1 MNKIERPRRSTST
14 LLITILSVL
23 TLMLLMGR
31 VDQAQAQGQWATN
44 GNDINSTNTGNVGI
58 GTTTPSAK
66 LQVTT
71 MGYGTYTDITGTTGT
86 VGGSLIDQT
95 VSSSS
100 IAGSYRGSVIKTK
113 VDLTT
118 NLSTRILGLYSEV
131 GVPSTNTANLSNLSI
146 RGSNNVAYHGGS
158 GALGNMEGFF
168 ATVIRDGAGAVTTV
182 TGAQIVIQNNNA
194 TNAIT
199 NVYGFRVASIS
210 NTGTITNTYGV
221 HVGNMS
227 VGTQTNTPFSFYASD
242 AGSYNYFAGNV
253 GIGTTAPTTKLDV
266 AGQIRSSTG
275 GFKFPDGSIQ
285 TTAASTAAQPTFK
298 NIANAAG
305 TTQFSAANN
314 NDSLRFEGSGG
325 VNVTFDAVNKKV
337 TINGASASSTISAAN
352 VSAGQFGQNTGGGD
366 YSFAGNVTV
375 AGNISAK
382 YQDVAEWVPAT
393 HALVA
398 STVVVLDPQKSNH
411 VMASAQSYDTRVA
424 GVVSAQPGIA
434 LGVGGEGKVLVA
446 TTGRVKVKVDATRSP
461 IHVGDLLV
469 TSDKEGVA
477 MKSEPLNLGGA
488 QLHRPGTLIGK
499 ALEPLAEGTGEILVL
514 LSLQ

>member
-1 MNKIERPRRSTST
+1 MNKIERPRSSHST

-71 MGYGTYTDITGTTGT
+71 MGYGTYTDITGSTST

-100 IAGSYRGSVIKTK
+100 ITGSYRGSVVRTK

-118 NLSTRILGLYSEV
+118 NLATRVLGLYSEV
-131 GVPSTNTANLSNLSI
+131 GVPNTNSANLSSLTI

-158 GALGNMEGFF
+158 GALGNIEGFF
-168 ATVIRDGAGAVTTV
+168 ATVIRDGAGAVTTA
-182 TGAQIVIQNNNA
+182 TGAQVVIQNNNA
-194 TNAIT
+194 TSAIT
-199 NVYGFRVASIS
+199 NVYGFKVAPLVNS
-210 NTGTITNTYGV
+210 GTITNTYGV
-221 HVGNMS
+221 HVGNIS
-227 VGTQTNTPFSFYASD
+227 AGTQTNTPFAFYASD
-242 AGSYNYFAGNV
+242 ADAYNYFAGNV

-275 GFKFPDGSIQ
+275 GFKFPDGTVQ
-285 TTAASTAAQPTFK
+285 TTAASATAQPTFK

-305 TTQFSAANN
+305 TTQFSAATNN
-314 NDSLRFEGSGG
+314 ESLRFEGSGG
-325 VNVTFDAVNKKV
+325 VNVTFDAANKKV
-337 TINGASASSTISAAN
+337 TINGAGSTVSAAN

-366 YSFAGNVTV
+366 FSFAGNVTV

-393 HALVA
+393 HAIDA
-398 STVVVLDPQKSNH
+398 STVVVLDPQKSNQ
-411 VMASAQSYDTRVA
+411 VMASLQSYDTRVA
-424 GVVSAQPGIA
+424 GVVSIQPGIM
-434 LGVGGEGKVLVA
+434 LGEGGEGKVLVA

-461 IHVGDLLV
+461 IHIGDLLV
-469 TSDKEGVA
+469 TSDKKGVA
-477 MKSEPLNLGGA
+477 MKSEPLSLGGA

-499 ALEPLAEGTGEILVL
+499 ALEPLENGTGEILVL